1 MVADG
6 VDDPAWCTDRL
17 WLRRPDHGDVDEVL
31 RLHQDAFATA
41 HNPGDALADRG
52 QAVVLLRRWL
62 QHWDDHGIGYC
73 VVSWRDDVEVLG
85 VCGVKVMTLDERPV
99 FNLLYRL
106 SPTVWGH
113 GIATE
118 AAAEMTSRAA
128 HHRYGLPVVARV
140 RPGNRASAAVA
151 RNVGLHRAPHLDA
164 PGQDGPNDVYILESK
179 RCDTWPPAPPS
190 R

>member
-1 MVADG
+1 MVAGGVGDPPWRTDG
-6 VDDPAWCTDRL
+6 LC
-17 WLRRPDHGDVDEVL
+17 LRRPHRGDVDEML
-31 RLHQDAFATA
+31 CLHQDALATA

-52 QAVVLLRRWL
+52 QAVVLLCRWL

-73 VVSWRDDVEVLG
+73 IVTWRDDVEVLG

-99 FNLLYRL
+99 FHLLYRL
-106 SPTVWGH
+106 TPTVWGH
-113 GIATE
+113 RIATE
-118 AAAEMTSRAA
+118 AAAELVARAA

-140 RPGNRASAAVA
+140 RPSNRASAAVA

-164 PGQDGPNDVYILESK
+164 PGQDGPDDVYILESK
-179 RCDTWPPAPPS
+179 PWDTGPPTPPS